1 MYFVNQKQVK
11 LSLIKNIK
19 YHIISSAKVIKIMWM
34 HSVLNYSFQIY
45 LNVHYRWKVWGHPD
59 NFMFSMKTQHL
70 FIKWVA
76 KWIENIVKTLTRL
89 EIMIW
94 MIIWNNNFVLQTLL
108 PVVGGNWLQ
117 SGYGMVLQNGAIAF
131 LIQNPF
137 YLVQISHF
145 TSTKAAPDHHL
156 TSTMLDR
163 WCQALLQHLFT
174 CSASHKCS
182 SVWSKHLK
190 LFLSVLFSNLPL
202 SNVCVLLP
210 ILIFSFYW
218 PVSDMAFSL
227 PLCLEG
233 QHPGVASSLWMLR
246 LAFCGYHLM
255 KLPVEDLWGVY
266 FSN

>member
-1 MYFVNQKQVK
+1 MALQKGV
-11 LSLIKNIK
+11 
-19 YHIISSAKVIKIMWM
+19 M
-34 HSVLNYSFQIY
+34 
-45 LNVHYRWKVWGHPD
+45 
-59 NFMFSMKTQHL
+59 
-70 FIKWVA
+70 
-76 KWIENIVKTLTRL
+76 
-89 EIMIW
+89 
-94 MIIWNNNFVLQTLL
+94 
-108 PVVGGNWLQ
+108 
-117 SGYGMVLQNGAIAF
+117 AF
-131 LIQNPF
+131 FIQNPF

-145 TSTKAAPDHHL
+145 TSSKAGPDHHI

-163 WCQALLQHLFT
+163 RRQAFLQHLFT

-190 LFLSVLFSNLPL
+190 LIRLSITLFSNLPL

-218 PVSDMAFSL
+218 PVSDTAFSL

-233 QHPGVASSLWMLR
+233 QHSGVASSLWTSR
-246 LAFCGYHLM
+246 LAFCWYHLM